1 MDDKEFSYDEFADLY
16 HFRWFVEESYK
27 RMKSRLEI
35 ENYSGKTPLALLQD
49 FYAKLFSC
57 NLTSI
62 LMSETDQQVKK
73 INKNRK
79 YNYQLNFTQ
88 ALNRMKNSIVLL
100 FIRSNRKIKE
110 YVTHLE
116 NLFISNLE
124 LIRPDRNIERKFRK
138 SKRIYPV
145 PYKNSF

>member
-1 MDDKEFSYDEFADLY
+1 
-16 HFRWFVEESYK
+16 
-27 RMKSRLEI
+27 
-35 ENYSGKTPLALLQD
+35 
-49 FYAKLFSC
+49 
-57 NLTSI
+57 
-62 LMSETDQQVKK
+62 MSETDQQVEK

-100 FIRSNRKIKE
+100 FIRSEQKIKK

-124 LIRPDRNIERKFRK
+124 LIRPDRYIERKFRK